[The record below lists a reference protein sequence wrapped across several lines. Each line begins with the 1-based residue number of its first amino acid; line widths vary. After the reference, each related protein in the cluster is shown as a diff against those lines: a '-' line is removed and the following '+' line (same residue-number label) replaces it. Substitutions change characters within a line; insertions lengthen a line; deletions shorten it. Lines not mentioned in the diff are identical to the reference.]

1 MRKKIASVEKDCL
14 ELQQFLSEVQL
25 EHDNLI
31 RTFDMTIVKANQTS
45 ISKAGILADK
55 IQALTRAV
63 DADEEQLRR
72 ILNVASLPKGEH
84 EVIAAELHS
93 ILYQQ
98 NKNINQHYL
107 ELAKVNK
114 ENAELLT
121 RCQVQ
126 LCETGYSKEDVSK
139 LLGVLSLNECIA

>member
-1 MRKKIASVEKDCL
+1 MRKKIVSLDKDCL
-14 ELQQFLSEVQL
+14 ELQQTLSEVQL
-25 EHDNLI
+25 EHDDLI
-31 RTFDMTIVKANQTS
+31 RTFDVTIVKANQAS
-45 ISKAGILADK
+45 IRKGGILADK

-63 DADEEQLRR
+63 DADEEQLHR
-72 ILNVASLPKGEH
+72 ILNVASLPKEEH
-84 EVIAAELHS
+84 EVIMAELHS
-93 ILYQQ
+93 ILDQH
-98 NKNINQHYL
+98 NRNINQNYL

-139 LLGVLSLNECIA
+139 ILGVLSLNECIV